1 MRARETGSACNG
13 SQLEAIFN
21 DVIKQLTEIVIIIFE
36 GSPRDFGPGFAL
48 QSTVASW
55 SRRSRRGGL
64 SLWLFG
70 KYFRSSVSAIFLG
83 PFLVRWFF
91 VYLFGVCIR

>member
-21 DVIKQLTEIVIIIFE
+21 DVIKQLTKIVIIIFE

-55 SRRSRRGGL
+55 SRRSRRG
-64 SLWLFG
+64 
-70 KYFRSSVSAIFLG
+70 
-83 PFLVRWFF
+83 PFVDPASGVHTLVWHQTLPFDN
-91 VYLFGVCIR
+91 